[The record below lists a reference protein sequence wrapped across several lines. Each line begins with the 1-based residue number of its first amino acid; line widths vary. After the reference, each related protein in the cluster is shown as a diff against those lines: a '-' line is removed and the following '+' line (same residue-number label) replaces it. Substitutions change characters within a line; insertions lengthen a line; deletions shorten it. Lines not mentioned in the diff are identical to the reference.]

1 MYRCRKI
8 ILIGLLIGFI
18 WITPAMARVKVA
30 VFPFQDLTSEGNGV
44 NWPLTEQLEVA
55 LEEKGLDVLS
65 KQAVLS
71 FMALHRIRTLG
82 HLETYQINLAKK
94 ELGAKLILLGSVC
107 QNKTTPP
114 PALTLAL
121 YLVRTDDGRTIWSN
135 VEDICCIETRNLL
148 GLREPKTIEE
158 ISPLLSHNIL
168 STWPANITEYTS
180 KQKPV
185 DIESAWLRPLFVR
198 SGQDVQCSVHL
209 RNPWLPSN
217 KPMVS
222 LKIGEKIIPT
232 KETAGEGF
240 YEASWPAE
248 EADGRYPVSLLIQ
261 WPDGKTDVNLI
272 DSYFI
277 DNQPPELDL
286 NIKGTELAGK
296 TTFDGRIILIPRIH
310 VREPILRWNI
320 LFKDNKDNIIFTQ
333 ESKGFPPAQLFWRG
347 TNNEGHQFPNGEY
360 QVFVQLWDRAGNM
373 AEASQWLTIKRKK
386 PQLEIKVAVV
396 DQELIIDLLHEK
408 DIPVAFWQIKFRSAN
423 GVTLKVSEGN
433 SFPAQIVFPL
443 TAIPEADKHLGGEII
458 LQDILGN
465 QTTKTI
471 KDFMTKDEEE
481 REIKKA
487 DAWSEG
493 F

>member
-1 MYRCRKI
+1 M
-8 ILIGLLIGFI
+8 
-18 WITPAMARVKVA
+18 A
-30 VFPFQDLTSEGNGV
+30 VFPFQDLTAEGNGV

-121 YLVRTDDGRTIWSN
+121 YLVRTNDGRTIWSN
-135 VEDICCIETRNLL
+135 VEDICCVETKHLL

-180 KQKPV
+180 KQKQV

-198 SGQDVQCSVHL
+198 SGHEVQCSVHL
-209 RNPWLPSN
+209 RTPWLPDN
-217 KPMVS
+217 KPLVS

-232 KETAGEGF
+232 KETAEEGF

-277 DNQPPELDL
+277 DNQPPEFDLD
-286 NIKGTELAGK
+286 IKGTELAGK
-296 TTFDGRIILIPRIH
+296 TTFDGRLILIPRIH

-320 LFKDNKDNIIFTQ
+320 IFKNNKDEMIFNQ
-333 ESKGFPPAQLFWRG
+333 ETKGFPPAQLFWRG
-347 TNNEGHQFPNGEY
+347 TDNEGHRFPNGDY
-360 QVFVQLWDRAGNM
+360 QVFIQIWDRAGNM
-373 AEASQWLTIKRKK
+373 AEASQWLTIQRKK
-386 PQLEIKVAVV
+386 PQLEVKVAVAKQ
-396 DQELIIDLLHEK
+396 DLIIDLLHEK
-408 DIPVAFWQIKFRSAN
+408 DIPVAFWRIKFRSAN
-423 GVTLKVSEGN
+423 GVILKVSEGN
-433 SFPAQIVFPL
+433 SFPAQIIFPL
-443 TAIPEADKHLGGEII
+443 TAIPGSDKHLGGEII

-465 QTTKTI
+465 QTKKTI
-471 KDFMTKDEEE
+471 EDFMSNEKEEQ
-481 REIKKA
+481 EIKKA

>member
-1 MYRCRKI
+1 M
-8 ILIGLLIGFI
+8 
-18 WITPAMARVKVA
+18 A
-30 VFPFQDLTSEGNGV
+30 VFPFQDLTAEGNGV

-121 YLVRTDDGRTIWSN
+121 YLVRTNDGRTIWSN
-135 VEDICCIETRNLL
+135 VEDICCVETKHLL

-180 KQKPV
+180 KQKQV

-198 SGQDVQCSVHL
+198 SGHEVQCSVHL
-209 RNPWLPSN
+209 RTPWLPDN
-217 KPMVS
+217 KPLVS

-232 KETAGEGF
+232 KETAEEGF

-277 DNQPPELDL
+277 DNQPPKFDLD
-286 NIKGTELAGK
+286 IKGTELAGK
-296 TTFDGRIILIPRIH
+296 TTF
-310 VREPILRWNI
+310 
-320 LFKDNKDNIIFTQ
+320 
-333 ESKGFPPAQLFWRG
+333 
-347 TNNEGHQFPNGEY
+347 
-360 QVFVQLWDRAGNM
+360 
-373 AEASQWLTIKRKK
+373 
-386 PQLEIKVAVV
+386 
-396 DQELIIDLLHEK
+396 
-408 DIPVAFWQIKFRSAN
+408 
-423 GVTLKVSEGN
+423 
-433 SFPAQIVFPL
+433 
-443 TAIPEADKHLGGEII
+443 
-458 LQDILGN
+458 
-465 QTTKTI
+465 
-471 KDFMTKDEEE
+471 
-481 REIKKA
+481 
-487 DAWSEG
+487 
-493 F
+493 